1 MVITVSVEK
10 YLSLLPLSFEALRER
25 KLRSIL
31 TILMV
36 LVGSGLLVAVDG
48 ISTGTLAYIDQQ
60 FSNLGA
66 NLVIMTPRGT
76 DFEIDDNI
84 VKEVSYIE
92 GVTDVIPFIQ
102 SMVRIESRGES
113 QSVVVLGVDHSKLHL
128 IFPTLELEEGSLVS
142 YMDSLGIVLG
152 NIVAH
157 GSGGETFATV
167 GQTVKLKYSATV
179 EGKQVVYEKS
189 FIVRGVLKY
198 IGSGLIPVDQM
209 VFISLQ
215 AANSF
220 FNRHNKYDGLYII
233 TSDPSLN
240 EEIMDK
246 LKDMYDV
253 NVLSPQTIVE
263 VINQVSD
270 AISFFVGNIATVSLL
285 VASIGIITTLWTSV
299 LERIRE
305 IGVLKSIGF
314 KEKDILV
321 LFLNEAAIIGMIGGT
336 LGLVFGVVLARIL
349 MLIISPEYASIIKPI
364 FTVESFASTWFLSV
378 GLSIIAGLYPAW
390 RASKLDPVA
399 ALRHE

>member
-1 MVITVSVEK
+1 MVITLNIEK

-31 TILMV
+31 TVLMV

-48 ISTGTLAYIDQQ
+48 ISTGTLTYIDQQ

-66 NLVIMTPRGT
+66 NLIIMTPRGT

-84 VKEVSYIE
+84 VKEVSHIE
-92 GVTDVIPFIQ
+92 GVTEVIPFIQ
-102 SMVRIESRGES
+102 SMVRIESRRES
-113 QSVVVLGVDHSKLHL
+113 QSVVAVGIDNSKLHL
-128 IFPTLELEEGSLVS
+128 IFPTLKLEEGNLVA
-142 YMDSLGIVLG
+142 YTDSVGIVLG

-157 GSGGETFATV
+157 GSGGEPFATV
-167 GQTVKLKYSATV
+167 GQTVKLKYSTTV
-179 EGKQVVYEKS
+179 EGEQVVFEKS
-189 FIVRGVLKY
+189 FIVRGVLDY

-209 VFISLQ
+209 VFISLP

-220 FNRHNKYDGLYII
+220 FDRRGKYDGIYII
-233 TSDPSLN
+233 TANPSLN
-240 EEIMDK
+240 DGIMDK
-246 LKDMYDV
+246 LKEMYNV
-253 NVLSPQTIVE
+253 NVLSPQTIIE
-263 VINQVSD
+263 VINRVSN

-314 KEKDILV
+314 KEKDILI

-336 LGLVFGVVLARIL
+336 LGLVFGVILARIL
-349 MLIISPEYASIIKPI
+349 MLIISPDFAAVIKPI
-364 FTVESFASTWFLSV
+364 FTLESFASTWLLSV
-378 GLSIIAGLYPAW
+378 GLSIVAGLYPAW